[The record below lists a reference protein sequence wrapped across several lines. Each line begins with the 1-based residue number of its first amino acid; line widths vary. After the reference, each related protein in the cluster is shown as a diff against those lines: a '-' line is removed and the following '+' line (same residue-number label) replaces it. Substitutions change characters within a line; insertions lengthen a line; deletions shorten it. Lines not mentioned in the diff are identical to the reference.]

1 MTDKEPG
8 ASPKNWYALACAE
21 QGILPDEAQTAAIAQ
36 LDDLWQQLIAFKAKR
51 NQFLGRSLLS
61 PTVPT
66 GLYLWG
72 GVGRGKTFLM
82 DGFFHCLP
90 YRRKRRIH
98 FHPFMAEVHREMKR
112 MADSPDPLIA
122 VADELATS
130 TRVLCLDEF
139 HIDDIADAMIMGRLL
154 AALFERGVIL
164 LTTSNYP
171 PEALY
176 PNGLQRERFL
186 PAIDL
191 LKENLNQIHIH
202 GSNDYRLLKMARE
215 SLFLVPDDAHSR
227 QRMHTLFAHLTQHS
241 DINLLREPASGL
253 RGARHPHVLLVHS
266 GACAPCAPDA
276 GSLATISVAMF
287 ESPPLAGTLQLA
299 HESIPVIGCEEDTV
313 WFDFKTLCGGNH
325 DQTTYLEIARNF
337 QTVFLSG
344 IPLMGHDNGAEAR
357 RFTWLIDV
365 LYDHHI
371 KLVAS
376 AAATPG
382 RLYLDAGGNNDY
394 LRTASRL
401 AEMQTRRYLENGVG

>member
-1 MTDKEPG
+1 MTDKEAG
-8 ASPKNWYALACAE
+8 SSPKNWYAVACAE
-21 QGILPDEAQTAAIAQ
+21 QGILPDAAQTAAIAQ

-61 PTVPT
+61 PEVPT

-98 FHPFMAEVHREMKR
+98 FHPFMAEVHQEMKR
-112 MADSPDPLIA
+112 MAGKSDPLIA
-122 VADELATS
+122 VADKIATS

-154 AALFERGVIL
+154 AAIFERGVIL
-164 LTTSNYP
+164 LTTSNSP

-191 LKENLNQIHIH
+191 IKENLNQIHIH
-202 GSNDYRLLKMARE
+202 GAEDYRLLKMARE
-215 SLFLVPDDAHSR
+215 SLFLVPSDAHSQ
-227 QRMHTLFAHLTQHS
+227 QRMHSLFAHHTQ
-241 DINLLREPASGL
+241 
-253 RGARHPHVLLVHS
+253 
-266 GACAPCAPDA
+266 
-276 GSLATISVAMF
+276 
-287 ESPPLAGTLQLA
+287 SPPLASVLQLG

-325 DQTTYLEIARNF
+325 DQSTYLEIARSK

-344 IPLMGHDNGAEAR
+344 IPLLGHDNGAEAR

-376 AAATPG
+376 AAATPD
-382 RLYLDAGGNNDY
+382 RLYPDAGGSNDY

-401 AEMQTRRYLENGVG
+401 AEMQTRRYLENGVAAVG